1 MIRHVTDSDLAYLTP
16 EARARVEIDR
26 MLADAGWAVQD
37 AAAVNLS
44 ASRGVAVREF
54 VMKSPHGRADYLLFL
69 DGVAAGVV
77 EAKKVGETLTGV
89 EWQSA
94 KYVDGLPDE
103 LEPAV
108 EGGLAFVYESTGTET
123 RFTNRLDP
131 DPASRRVFS
140 FHRPETLAGW
150 LEELRRYPTAPTLR
164 HRLRELPPLQE
175 TGLWA
180 AQFRAIQ
187 NLETSLAANRPRAL
201 IQMAT
206 GSGKTF
212 TAANVAYRLVKHADA
227 RRILFLVDR
236 ANLGRQTLK
245 EFQGFTTPDDGRKL
259 TELYNVQHLTS
270 NRIDPVARVA
280 ISTIQRVYSILRGDP
295 ELDPE
300 LDEHSTY
307 ELATEPVPVE
317 YNAAVPP
324 ETFDVVIVDE
334 CHRSIFGL
342 WRQVLD
348 YFDAFTIGL
357 TATPNKQAFGFFNQ
371 NLVMEYGHE
380 QAVADEVNVPF
391 DVYRIRTEITEQG
404 STIDAGIVTQFRD
417 RQTRKTRW
425 EKLDEDLAYAPNQLD
440 RAVVS
445 RDQIRTV
452 LETFRD
458 RLFTEIFPGRSEVP
472 KTLIFAKDD
481 AHAEE
486 IVQIAREVFGKGNDF
501 AAKITYK
508 ATGKK
513 ADELIAAFRNSY
525 NPRIAVTVDMIA
537 TGTDVK
543 PLECVFFMRSVRS
556 RTYFEQ
562 MKGRGVRVIDDT
574 TFQAVTPDAQA
585 KERFVIVDAVGV
597 TESELVDT
605 VPLDRK
611 PTVPLARLLKQVSFG
626 VRDPDTASAIAARLS
641 RLDRRL
647 GKEERAELEQ
657 LAGGLTLKEIAGGIV
672 AALDPDEQL
681 VAARAGAG
689 LDAAVAAG
697 LDSALVGARLA
708 SPSPDEIIAAAR
720 ALLDAAVAPLATNPE
735 LRERIVDLRRM
746 HEQAIDETSADE
758 LLEAGYSADA
768 ADRARSTVESWEQFC
783 EDNRDEITALQI
795 LYARRQPAR
804 LTFREV
810 KELAQT
816 IARPPHQWTPDKLW
830 TAYEQLDRSKVR
842 GSGERVL
849 TDLVSLVRFA
859 LHQEDELI
867 PYPDLVRERYRAWL
881 LQQENAG
888 RVFTAEQLAW
898 LERIR
903 EHVAAALAI
912 TTDDFKYT
920 PFVEAGGLGKAA
932 QVFGADLGALL
943 AEMNEALAA

>member
-1 MIRHVTDSDLAYLTP
+1 MSAGEAAYLTP
-16 EARARVEIDR
+16 EGRARIEIDR
-26 MLADAGWAVQD
+26 MLEAAGWSVQD
-37 AAAVNLS
+37 SRSVNLS
-44 ASRGVAVREF
+44 AARGVAVREF
-54 VMKSPHGRADYLLFL
+54 VLKRPHGRADYLLFL
-69 DGVAAGVV
+69 DGHAAGVT
-77 EAKKVGETLTGV
+77 EAKKEGETLIGV

-94 KYVDGLPDE
+94 KYINGLPDQY
-103 LEPAV
+103 EPAV
-108 EGGLAFVYESTGTET
+108 EDGLVFVYESTGTET

-131 DPASRRVFS
+131 DPTSRPVFS
-140 FHRPETLAGW
+140 FHRPETLIGW
-150 LEELRRYPTAPTLR
+150 IDELRRYPTAPTLR
-164 HRLRELPPLQE
+164 HRLQAMPEPDL
-175 TGLWA
+175 TGLWPPKDVA
-180 AQFRAIQ
+180 VR
-187 NLETSLAANRPRAL
+187 NLEESLAANRPKAL

-206 GSGKTF
+206 GSGKTLL
-212 TAANVAYRLVKHADA
+212 AAFVSYRLVKFADA

-245 EFQGFTTPDDGRKL
+245 EFQGFTTPDDGRKF
-259 TELYNVQHLTS
+259 TELYNVQHLSS
-270 NRIDPVARVA
+270 NKIDPVSRVC
-280 ISTIQRVYSILRGDP
+280 ISTIQRVYSILRGEP
-295 ELDPE
+295 ELDEE
-300 LDEHSTY
+300 LDEHSAY

-317 YNAAVPP
+317 YNPAVPP

-334 CHRSIFGL
+334 CHRSIYGL

-391 DVYRIRTEITEQG
+391 DVYRIRTEITEHG
-404 STIDAGIVTQFRD
+404 STIEAGIVTQFRE
-417 RQTRKTRW
+417 RQTRRTRW
-425 EKLDEDLAYAPNQLD
+425 EKLDEDLTYTATQLD

-452 LETFRD
+452 FETYRD
-458 RLFTEIFPGRSEVP
+458 RLFSEIFPGRSEVP

-481 AHAEE
+481 AHADE
-486 IVQIAREVFGKGNDF
+486 IVQIAREVFGKGNEF

-543 PLECVFFMRSVRS
+543 PLECVFFMRSVKS

-574 TFQAVTPDAQA
+574 TFHAVTPDAEA

-597 TESELVDT
+597 TESEFVDT

-611 PTVPLARLLKQVSFG
+611 PTVPLEKLLRQLSFG
-626 VRDPDTASAIAARLS
+626 SRDPDLVSAVAARLA

-647 GKEERAELEQ
+647 GKDEQEELER
-657 LAGGLTLKEIAGGIV
+657 LSGGLPLKEIAAAIV
-672 AALDPDEQL
+672 TSLDPDKQL
-681 VAARAGAG
+681 
-689 LDAAVAAG
+689 
-697 LDSALVGARLA
+697 
-708 SPSPDEIIAAAR
+708 AAAR
-720 ALLDAAVAPLATNPE
+720 EATGTEEPTVADIASSARQLLDDAVAPLATSPE

-758 LLEAGYSADA
+758 VIEAEYSKDA
-768 ADRARSTVESWEQFC
+768 ADRARTTVESWERFC
-783 EDNRDEITALQI
+783 EEHRDEITALQI
-795 LYARRQPAR
+795 LYARRQPQR

-816 IARPPHQWTPDKLW
+816 IGRPPYQWTPEKLW
-830 TAYEQLDRSKVR
+830 QAYEQLDRSKVR

-849 TDLVSLVRFA
+849 TDLVSLVRVA
-859 LHQEDELI
+859 LHQDDELI
-867 PYPDLVRERYRAWL
+867 AYPDLVNERYHAWL

-888 RVFTAEQLAW
+888 RIFTTEQLVW

-903 EHVAAALAI
+903 DHVAAALSI
-912 TTDDFKYT
+912 TTDDFNYV

-932 QVFGADLGALL
+932 QVFGDDFGPLL
-943 AEMNEALAA
+943 NEINEVLAA

>member
-1 MIRHVTDSDLAYLTP
+1 MSAEELAYLTP
-16 EARARVEIDR
+16 EARARVVIDR
-26 MLADAGWAVQD
+26 MLGAASWAVQD
-37 AAAVNLS
+37 ARGVNLA
-44 ASRGVAVREF
+44 ASCGVAVREF
-54 VMKSPHGRADYLLFL
+54 VLKPPHGRADYLLFL
-69 DGVAAGVV
+69 DGRAVGIV
-77 EAKKVGETLTGV
+77 EAKKEGETLTGV

-94 KYVDGLPDE
+94 KYVDGLPDD
-103 LEPAV
+103 LEPAI
-108 EGGLAFVYESTGTET
+108 EGGLPFVYESTGTET
-123 RFTNRLDP
+123 RFTNGLDP
-131 DPASRRVFS
+131 DPASRPVFS
-140 FHRPETLAGW
+140 FHRPETMASW
-150 LEELRRYPTAPTLR
+150 LDEIRRHPTAPTLR
-164 HRLRELPPLQE
+164 HRLRELPTLEQ
-175 TGLWA
+175 TGLWP
-180 AQFRAIQ
+180 AQHTAIA
-187 NLETSLAANRPRAL
+187 NLERSLAANRPRAL

-212 TAANVAYRLVKHADA
+212 TAANVAYRLVKHGDA

-236 ANLGRQTLK
+236 ANLGRQTLR

-270 NRIDPVARVA
+270 NRIDPVARVT
-280 ISTIQRVYSILRGDP
+280 ISTIQRVYSILRGET

-300 LDEHSTY
+300 LDEHSAY
-307 ELATEPVPVE
+307 ELASEPVPVE
-317 YNAAVPP
+317 YNAVVPP

-380 QAVADEVNVPF
+380 QAVVDQVNVPF
-391 DVYRIRTEITEQG
+391 DVYRIRTQITEQG
-404 STIDAGIVTQFRD
+404 STIDAGTVTRFRD
-417 RQTRKTRW
+417 RQTRRTRW
-425 EKLDEDLAYAPNQLD
+425 EQIDEDLTYSASQLD
-440 RAVVS
+440 RAVVA

-458 RLFTEIFPGRSEVP
+458 RLFVEIFPGRSEVP

-481 AHAEE
+481 AHADE
-486 IVQIAREVFGKGNDF
+486 IVQLAREVFGKGNEF

-508 ATGKK
+508 ARG
-513 ADELIAAFRNSY
+513 AESLINTFRTTY

-574 TFQAVTPDAQA
+574 TFQAVTPDAEA
-585 KERFVIVDAVGV
+585 KERFVIVDAIGV
-597 TESELVDT
+597 TESDLVDT

-611 PTVPLARLLKQVSFG
+611 PTVPLERLLRQISYGTHDADV
-626 VRDPDTASAIAARLS
+626 ASAVAARLS
-641 RLDRRL
+641 RLDRRI
-647 GKEERAELEQ
+647 GPDERDELEA
-657 LAGGLTLKEIAGGIV
+657 LAGGVGIREIASDIV
-672 AALDPDEQL
+672 GALDPDRQL
-681 VAARAGAG
+681 TAAREATGTEEPTV
-689 LDAAVAAG
+689 DA
-697 LDSALVGARLA
+697 
-708 SPSPDEIIAAAR
+708 ITAAAR
-720 ALLDAAVAPLATNPE
+720 TLLADAVAPLATSPE
-735 LRERIVDLRRM
+735 LRERLVELRRL

-758 LLEAGYSADA
+758 VLEAGYSQEA

-783 EDNRDEITALQI
+783 RDNRDEITALQI
-795 LYARRQPAR
+795 LYARRQPLR
-804 LTFREV
+804 LSFREV
-810 KELAQT
+810 KELSQA
-816 IARPPHQWTPDKLW
+816 IGRPPHRWTPETLW
-830 TAYEQLDRSKVR
+830 QAYEQVDRSKVR

-849 TDLVSLVRFA
+849 TDLVSLVRVA
-859 LHQEDELI
+859 LHVEDELV
-867 PYPDLVRERYRAWL
+867 PYPDVVRERFHAWL

-888 RVFTAEQLAW
+888 RTLTGEQLAW

-903 EHVAAALAI
+903 DHVAAALAI
-912 TTDDFKYT
+912 TPDDFGYT

-932 QVFGADLGALL
+932 QVFGEDLAPLL
-943 AEMNEALAA
+943 DELNEVLAA